1 MNFVKSSGVQS
12 PEKFSSRIF
21 FRSSAEMLLFGGE
34 LDELDEVDEVD
45 GVDEVVEVDEV
56 DGVYEA

>member
-1 MNFVKSSGVQS
+1 
-12 PEKFSSRIF
+12 
-21 FRSSAEMLLFGGE
+21 MLLFGGE

-56 DGVYEA
+56 DGVYEAWLFMSTANCIGSQ